1 MYILTNYN
9 KSIKNGKNKGEIKM
23 EDNKPKIKNLKMYKG
38 CLIIVDM
45 INGFVKE
52 GMLHDEKIDN
62 ITPRIV
68 ELINEAQEEG
78 KLIVFI
84 KDTHTKD
91 SAEFERFGDLPHC
104 LENTLESQ
112 LIDTLKPYEEQK
124 NTISIEKNSTNFMEA
139 PDFRFLMENQT
150 EMNEFDIVGCCSDI
164 CVFDGAMGLAGYLDQ
179 NNRRHIIRVHEDAI
193 ATYAEHDRKKYVEAA
208 KLLGEQHGIQYVK
221 KAA

>member
-1 MYILTNYN
+1 MN
-9 KSIKNGKNKGEIKM
+9 
-23 EDNKPKIKNLKMYKG
+23 IKNLKMYTG

-45 INGFVKE
+45 VNGFVRE
-52 GMLHDEKIDN
+52 GMLHDEAIARTIN
-62 ITPRIV
+62 RQI
-68 ELINEAQEEG
+68 ELIKEAKAAG

-91 SAEFERFGDLPHC
+91 SAEFERFGNLPHC
-104 LENTLESQ
+104 LENTTESE
-112 LIDTLKPYEEQK
+112 LVDELKGFENGED
-124 NTISIEKNSTNFMEA
+124 TISIEKNSTNFMEA
-139 PDFRFLMENQT
+139 PDFRILMETQPN
-150 EMNEFDIVGCCSDI
+150 MNEFDIVGCCSDI

-193 ATYAEHDRKKYVEAA
+193 ATYAEEDRGNYVEAA

>member
-45 INGFVKE
+45 VNGFVKE

-78 KLIVFI
+78 KLVVFI

-164 CVFDGAMGLAGYLDQ
+164 CVLNLAIPLTNYFDQ
-179 NNRRHIIRVHEDAI
+179 NNRDTKVTVLKDAI
-193 ATYAEHDRKKYVEAA
+193 ETYDSPFHNRDEYNEMTL
-208 KLLGEQHGIQYVK
+208 KLMKQAGINIK
-221 KAA
+221 

>member
-1 MYILTNYN
+1 MN
-9 KSIKNGKNKGEIKM
+9 
-23 EDNKPKIKNLKMYKG
+23 IKNLKMYTG

-45 INGFVKE
+45 VNGFVRE
-52 GMLHDEKIDN
+52 GMLHDEAISRTIN
-62 ITPRIV
+62 RQI
-68 ELINEAQEEG
+68 ELIKEAKAAG

-91 SAEFERFGDLPHC
+91 SAEFERFGNLPHC
-104 LENTLESQ
+104 LRNTTESELVDELKEFENTE
-112 LIDTLKPYEEQK
+112 D
-124 NTISIEKNSTNFMEA
+124 TISIEKNSTNFMEA
-139 PDFRFLMENQT
+139 PDFRILMETQPN
-150 EMNEFDIVGCCSDI
+150 MNEFDIVGCCSDI

-193 ATYAEHDRKKYVEAA
+193 ATYAEEDRGNYVEAA